1 MLTYWGLAFYN
12 LTAAVHTF
20 TYARTGTPLL
30 DRFPRALQALH
41 SFYYTTIVV
50 YPFIVTAVYWGL
62 IYPGVWFA
70 VEFEAFSNTS
80 QHGLNSVFAF
90 FEIVVPRTPAPLW
103 IHAWWVVFVLALYLS
118 LAYVTYATKG
128 FYTYTFLDIQS
139 QGSAITAAY
148 IVGIAVGSVIVFSI
162 VKGAIHLR
170 LWLTERKAGLDG
182 KFAGQPGVPREGRAV
197 RLHSRSATVDVEM
210 GRVSDKSSESPVS
223 GLSPHHL

>member
-1 MLTYWGLAFYN
+1 MTYWGLAFYN
-12 LTAAVHTF
+12 LTSAVHTL

-41 SFYYTTIVV
+41 AFYYTTIVV

-70 VEFEAFSNTS
+70 VVFEAFSNTS
-80 QHGLNSVFAF
+80 QHALNSVFAL
-90 FEIVVPRTPAPLW
+90 FEIVVPRTPAPPW

-118 LAYVTYATKG
+118 LAYVTHATKG
-128 FYTYTFLDIQS
+128 FYTYTFLDIQA

-148 IVGIAVGSVIVFSI
+148 IVGIAVGSVVLFAI
-162 VKGAIHLR
+162 VKGVVHLR
-170 LWLTERKAGLDG
+170 LWLTESKAGLDG
-182 KFAGQPGVPREGRAV
+182 HFAGRPGQAGENGAV
-197 RLHSRSATVDVEM
+197 RLHSRSATGDVEM
-210 GRVSDKSSESPVS
+210 GTVADKTSESPVS